1 MTVSSMTGFAR
12 AEGQMGVYGWSW
24 ELKSVNA
31 KGLDM
36 RVRLPPGVDALEGSV
51 RDRIAAKLKRG
62 NVTASLTVA
71 RAPGTERVV
80 VNEAALEA
88 MLALPAKYAGRI
100 DPTPPRLDALLA
112 VRGIVEVVEVP
123 DTEEERNRRNA
134 AMLET
139 LETALDRL
147 AAARR
152 NEGARLAALLL
163 GHIAEVR
170 RLVDAAANAA
180 GARPEKLRARLE
192 EQLKQLLESRPPLA
206 EERLAQEAAL
216 LATRGDVREEIDRL
230 RSHCDAAAETLAK
243 PGAVGRQL
251 DFLAQEFNREANTLC
266 SKSADVELTR
276 LGLDLK
282 STIDQ
287 FREQIQNVE

>member
-1 MTVSSMTGFAR
+1 MSVSSMTGFAH

-24 ELKSVNA
+24 EFKSVNA

-36 RVRLPPGVDALEGSV
+36 RVRLPPGMDALEGPV
-51 RDRIAAKLKRG
+51 RERIAAKVKRG

-71 RAPGTERVV
+71 RAPGSERVV

-100 DPTPPRLDALLA
+100 DPAPPRLDVLLA
-112 VRGIVEVVEVP
+112 VRGIVEVVEAP

-134 AMLET
+134 AILGTVEAALEH
-139 LETALDRL
+139 LGV
-147 AAARR
+147 ARR
-152 NEGARLAALLL
+152 GEGGRLAALLQ
-163 GHIAEVR
+163 GHLVEIR
-170 RLVDAAANAA
+170 RLVEAAQGTAA
-180 GARPEKLRARLE
+180 ARPEKLRARLE
-192 EQLKQLLESRPPLA
+192 EQLKQLLESRPPLP
-206 EERLAQEAAL
+206 EDRLAQEAAL
-216 LATRGDVREEIDRL
+216 LATRGDIREELDRL
-230 RSHCDAAAETLAK
+230 RAHCEAAAETLTK

-276 LGLDLK
+276 IGLDLK
-282 STIDQ
+282 TAIDQ

>member
-1 MTVSSMTGFAR
+1 MTGFAR

-36 RVRLPPGVDALEGSV
+36 RVRLPPGLDALEGPV
-51 RDRIAAKLKRG
+51 RERVAAKLKRG

-88 MLALPAKYAGRI
+88 MLALPSKYAGRI
-100 DPTPPRLDALLA
+100 DPAPPRLDALLA
-112 VRGIVEVVEVP
+112 VRGIVEVVEAP
-123 DTEEERNRRNA
+123 DSEEERNRRGA
-134 AMLET
+134 AMLTT
-139 LETALDRL
+139 LETGLERL
-147 AAARR
+147 ALARR
-152 NEGARLAALLL
+152 AEGERIAAVLAAHLEE
-163 GHIAEVR
+163 IR
-170 RLVDAAANAA
+170 RFVAAAQNAA
-180 GARPEKLRARLE
+180 GARPERLRARLE
-192 EQLKQLLESRPPLA
+192 EQLKQLLESRPPLP

-216 LATRGDVREEIDRL
+216 LATRGDVREELDRL
-230 RSHCDAAAETLAK
+230 RAHCEAAAETLAK

-276 LGLDLK
+276 IGLDLK
-282 STIDQ
+282 AAIDQ

>member
-36 RVRLPPGVDALEGSV
+36 RVRLPPGLDALEGPV
-51 RDRIAAKLKRG
+51 RERIAAKLKRG
-62 NVTASLTVA
+62 NVTAGLTVA
-71 RAPGTERVV
+71 RAAGAERVV

-100 DPTPPRLDALLA
+100 DPAPPRLDALLA
-112 VRGIVEVVEVP
+112 VRGIVEVVEAP
-123 DTEEERNRRNA
+123 DTEEERAKRNA
-134 AMLET
+134 AMLAT
-139 LETALDRL
+139 LDQAIDRL

-152 NEGARLAALLL
+152 NEGGRLADILK
-163 GHIAEVR
+163 GHVAEVR
-170 RLVDAAANAA
+170 RLVDAAGNAA
-180 GARPEKLRARLE
+180 GARPEKLRAKLE
-192 EQLKQLLESRPPLA
+192 EQLRALLESRPPLN
-206 EERLAQEAAL
+206 EDRLAQEAAL
-216 LATRGDVREEIDRL
+216 LATRGDIREEIDRL
-230 RSHCDAAAETLAK
+230 RAHCEAALETIAK

-276 LGLDLK
+276 IGLDLK
-282 STIDQ
+282 TTIDQ

>member
-1 MTVSSMTGFAR
+1 VTISSMTGFAR

-36 RVRLPPGVDALEGSV
+36 RVRLPPGLDALEGPV
-51 RDRIAAKLKRG
+51 RERIAGKLKRG
-62 NVTASLTVA
+62 NVTAGLTVA
-71 RAPGTERVV
+71 RAAGSERVV

-100 DPTPPRLDALLA
+100 DPAPPRLDALLA
-112 VRGIVEVVEVP
+112 VRGIVEVVEAP
-123 DTEEERNRRNA
+123 DTEEERNQRSA
-134 AMLET
+134 AMLAT
-139 LETALDRL
+139 LEQAIERL

-152 NEGARLAALLL
+152 NEGGRLAMLLQ
-163 GHIAEVR
+163 GHVAEVR
-170 RLVDAAANAA
+170 RLVDAAANTA

-192 EQLKQLLESRPPLA
+192 EQLKALLESRPPLP

-216 LATRGDVREEIDRL
+216 LATRGDIREEIDRL
-230 RSHCDAAAETLAK
+230 RAHCEAAVETLAK

-266 SKSADVELTR
+266 SKSAEVELTR
-276 LGLDLK
+276 IGLELK
-282 STIDQ
+282 TTIDQ

>member
-1 MTVSSMTGFAR
+1 MTGFAR

-36 RVRLPPGVDALEGSV
+36 RVRLPPGMDALEGPV
-51 RDRIAAKLKRG
+51 RERIAAKLKRG
-62 NVTASLTVA
+62 NVSATLTVA

-100 DPTPPRLDALLA
+100 DPAPPRLDALLA
-112 VRGIVEVVEVP
+112 VRGIVEVVEAP
-123 DTEEERNRRNA
+123 DSEEERNRRDA
-134 AMLET
+134 AILATIEAALE
-139 LETALDRL
+139 RL
-147 AAARR
+147 GAARR
-152 NEGARLAALLL
+152 AEGARLAALLHGQL
-163 GHIAEVR
+163 DEIG
-170 RLVDAAANAA
+170 RLVAAAQGSA

-192 EQLKQLLESRPPLA
+192 EQLKQLLESRPPLP
-206 EERLAQEAAL
+206 EDRLAQEAAL
-216 LATRGDVREEIDRL
+216 LATRGDVREELDRL
-230 RSHCDAAAETLAK
+230 RAHCAAAAEMLAK

-276 LGLDLK
+276 IGLDLK
-282 STIDQ
+282 AAIDQ

>member
-12 AEGQMGVYGWSW
+12 AEGQMGVHGWSW

-36 RVRLPPGVDALEGSV
+36 RVRLPPGLDALEGPV
-51 RDRIAAKLKRG
+51 RERIAGKVKRG

-71 RAPGTERVV
+71 RAPGSERIV

-88 MLALPAKYAGRI
+88 MLSLPAKYAGRI
-100 DPTPPRLDALLA
+100 DPAPPRLDALLA
-112 VRGIVEVVEVP
+112 VRGIVEVIEAP
-123 DTEEERNRRNA
+123 DTEDERNRRSA
-134 AMLET
+134 AMLAT
-139 LETALDRL
+139 LDQALERL

-152 NEGARLAALLL
+152 NEGARLATLLA
-163 GHIAEVR
+163 GQVAEIV
-170 RLVDAAANAA
+170 RLVAAAGASA
-180 GARPEKLRARLE
+180 GARPEKLRARLD
-192 EQLKQLLESRPPLA
+192 EQLKQLLESRPPLP

-216 LATRGDVREEIDRL
+216 LATRGDVREELDRL
-230 RSHCDAAAETLAK
+230 RAHCDAAVEMLAQ
-243 PGAVGRQL
+243 PGAIGRRL

-276 LGLDLK
+276 IGLDLK
-282 STIDQ
+282 TAIDQ

>member
-1 MTVSSMTGFAR
+1 MTGFAR

-36 RVRLPPGVDALEGSV
+36 RVRLPPGLDALEGPV
-51 RDRIAAKLKRG
+51 RDRIAKQLKRG

-71 RAPGTERVV
+71 RAPGSERVV
-80 VNEAALEA
+80 VNEAALDA

-100 DPTPPRLDALLA
+100 DPAPPRLDALLA
-112 VRGIVEVVEVP
+112 VRGIVEVIEAP
-123 DTEEERNRRNA
+123 DTEEERNRRGA
-134 AMLET
+134 AMLAT
-139 LETALDRL
+139 LEQAAERL

-152 NEGARLAALLL
+152 NEGGRLAALLL
-163 GHIAEVR
+163 GHIGEVR

-180 GARPEKLRARLE
+180 GARPEKLRQRLE
-192 EQLKQLLESRPPLA
+192 EQLKALLESRPPLP

-216 LATRGDVREEIDRL
+216 LATRGDIREEIDRL

-276 LGLDLK
+276 LGLELK
-282 STIDQ
+282 TTIDQ

>member
-1 MTVSSMTGFAR
+1 VTVSSMTGFAR

-36 RVRLPPGVDALEGSV
+36 RVRLAPGLDSLEGPV
-51 RDRIAAKLKRG
+51 RDRIAAKVKRG

-71 RAPGTERVV
+71 RAPGSERVV

-100 DPTPPRLDALLA
+100 DPAPPRLDALLA
-112 VRGIVEVVEVP
+112 VRGIVEVVEAP
-123 DTEEERNRRNA
+123 DTEEERNRRSA
-134 AMLET
+134 AMLAT
-139 LETALDRL
+139 LDEALTRL

-152 NEGARLAALLL
+152 NEGGRLATLLT
-163 GHIAEVR
+163 GHLAEIR
-170 RLVDAAANAA
+170 RLVDAAGNAA
-180 GARPEKLRARLE
+180 GARPEKLRAKLE
-192 EQLKQLLESRPPLA
+192 EQLKQILDSRPPLP
-206 EERLAQEAAL
+206 EDRLAQEAAL
-216 LATRGDVREEIDRL
+216 LATRGDIREEIDRL
-230 RSHCDAAAETLAK
+230 RAHCEAAAETLAK

-276 LGLDLK
+276 VGLELK
-282 STIDQ
+282 TTIDQ

>member
-1 MTVSSMTGFAR
+1 MTGFAR

-36 RVRLPPGVDALEGSV
+36 RVRLPPGMDPLEGPV
-51 RDRIAAKLKRG
+51 RERIAARVKRG
-62 NVTASLTVA
+62 NVTAALTVA
-71 RAPGTERVV
+71 RAPGSERVV

-100 DPTPPRLDALLA
+100 DPAPPRLDALLA
-112 VRGIVEVVEVP
+112 VRGIVEVVEAP
-123 DTEEERNRRNA
+123 DTEDERNRRDA
-134 AMLET
+134 AILET
-139 LETALDRL
+139 LDAGLERL

-152 NEGARLAALLL
+152 GEGLRLAALLEAHL
-163 GHIAEVR
+163 VEIK
-170 RLVDAAANAA
+170 RLVEAAKNSA
-180 GARPEKLRARLE
+180 GARPERLRARLE
-192 EQLKQLLESRPPLA
+192 EQLKQLLESRPPLP
-206 EERLAQEAAL
+206 EDRLAQEAAL
-216 LATRGDVREEIDRL
+216 LATRGDIREELDRL
-230 RSHCDAAAETLAK
+230 AAHGEAAAETLAK
-243 PGAVGRQL
+243 PGVVGRQL
-251 DFLAQEFNREANTLC
+251 DFLAQELNREANTLC

-282 STIDQ
+282 AAIDQ

>member
-1 MTVSSMTGFAR
+1 MTGFAR

-36 RVRLPPGVDALEGSV
+36 RVRLPPGLDSLEGPV
-51 RDRIAAKLKRG
+51 RDRVAAKLKRG
-62 NVTASLTVA
+62 NVTAALAVA
-71 RAPGTERVV
+71 RAPGSERVV

-100 DPTPPRLDALLA
+100 DPAPPRLDALLA
-112 VRGIVEVVEVP
+112 VRGIVEVVEAP
-123 DTEEERNRRNA
+123 DTEEERNRRSA
-134 AMLET
+134 AMLAT
-139 LETALDRL
+139 LDEALTRV

-152 NEGARLAALLL
+152 NEGGRLAALLL
-163 GHIAEVR
+163 GHLGEIR

-180 GARPEKLRARLE
+180 GARPEKLRAKLE
-192 EQLKQLLESRPPLA
+192 EQLKQLLESRPPLP

-216 LATRGDVREEIDRL
+216 LATKGDIREEIDRL
-230 RSHCDAAAETLAK
+230 RAHCDAAAEMLAK

-276 LGLDLK
+276 IGLELK
-282 STIDQ
+282 TAIDQ

>member
-1 MTVSSMTGFAR
+1 MTGFAR

-36 RVRLPPGVDALEGSV
+36 RVRLPPGLDALEGPV
-51 RDRIAAKLKRG
+51 RDRIAQKLKRG

-71 RAPGTERVV
+71 RAPGSERVV

-88 MLALPAKYAGRI
+88 MLSLPAKYAGRI
-100 DPTPPRLDALLA
+100 DPAPPRLDALLA
-112 VRGIVEVVEVP
+112 VRGIVEVVEAP
-123 DTEEERNRRNA
+123 DTEEERNKRGA
-134 AMLET
+134 AMLAT
-139 LETALDRL
+139 LEQAIERL
-147 AAARR
+147 ADARR
-152 NEGARLAALLL
+152 NEGGRLAALLL

-192 EQLKQLLESRPPLA
+192 EQLKALLDSRPPLP

-216 LATRGDVREEIDRL
+216 LATRGDIREEIDRL

-276 LGLDLK
+276 LGLELK
-282 STIDQ
+282 TTIDQ

>member
-1 MTVSSMTGFAR
+1 MTGFAR

-36 RVRLPPGVDALEGSV
+36 RVRLPPGLDSLEGPV

-71 RAPGTERVV
+71 RAPGSERVV

-100 DPTPPRLDALLA
+100 DPAPPRLDVLLA
-112 VRGIVEVVEVP
+112 VRGIVEVVEAP
-123 DTEEERNRRNA
+123 DTEDERNKRSA
-134 AMLET
+134 AMLAT
-139 LETALDRL
+139 LEQAIERL
-147 AAARR
+147 GAARR
-152 NEGARLAALLL
+152 NEGGRLAQLLQ
-163 GHIAEVR
+163 GHVAEVR

-180 GARPEKLRARLE
+180 GARPEKLRAKLE
-192 EQLKQLLESRPPLA
+192 EQLKALLESRPPLN
-206 EERLAQEAAL
+206 EDRLAQEAAL
-216 LATRGDVREEIDRL
+216 LATRGDIREEIDRL
-230 RSHCDAAAETLAK
+230 RAHCEAATETLAK

-276 LGLDLK
+276 IGLDLK
-282 STIDQ
+282 TTIDQ

>member
-1 MTVSSMTGFAR
+1 VTVSSMTGFAR

-36 RVRLPPGVDALEGSV
+36 RVRLPPGLDALEGPV
-51 RDRIAAKLKRG
+51 RDRIAAKAKRG
-62 NVTASLTVA
+62 NLTASLTVA
-71 RAPGTERVV
+71 RAPGSERIV

-88 MLALPAKYAGRI
+88 MLGLPAKYKGRI
-100 DPTPPRLDALLA
+100 DPAPPRLDALLA
-112 VRGIVEVVEVP
+112 VRGIVEVVEAP
-123 DTEEERNRRNA
+123 DTEDERNRRSA
-134 AMLET
+134 AMLAT
-139 LETALDRL
+139 LEDALERL

-152 NEGARLAALLL
+152 NEGARLAALLS
-163 GHIAEVR
+163 GQVAEIA
-170 RLVDAAANAA
+170 RLVAAAAASA
-180 GARPEKLRARLE
+180 GARPEKLRARLD
-192 EQLKQLLESRPPLA
+192 EQLKQLLESRPPLP

-216 LATRGDVREEIDRL
+216 LATRGDVREELDRL
-230 RSHCDAAAETLAK
+230 RAHIDAATEMLAQ
-243 PGAVGRQL
+243 PGALGRRL

-276 LGLDLK
+276 IGLDLK
-282 STIDQ
+282 TAIDQ

>member
-36 RVRLPPGVDALEGSV
+36 RVRLPPGLDSLEGPV

-71 RAPGTERVV
+71 RAPGSERVV

-100 DPTPPRLDALLA
+100 DPPPPRLDVLLA
-112 VRGIVEVVEVP
+112 VRGIVEVVEAP
-123 DTEEERNRRNA
+123 DTEDERNKRSA
-134 AMLET
+134 AMLAT
-139 LETALDRL
+139 LEQAIERL
-147 AAARR
+147 GAARR
-152 NEGARLAALLL
+152 NEGGRLAQLLQ
-163 GHIAEVR
+163 GHVAEVR

-180 GARPEKLRARLE
+180 GARPEKLRAKLE
-192 EQLKQLLESRPPLA
+192 EQLKALLESRPPLN
-206 EERLAQEAAL
+206 EDRLAQEAAL
-216 LATRGDVREEIDRL
+216 LATRGDIREEIDRL
-230 RSHCDAAAETLAK
+230 QAHVEAARTLLAEGG
-243 PGAVGRQL
+243 PVGRRL
-251 DFLAQEFNREANTLC
+251 DFLAQEFNREVNTLC
-266 SKSADVELTR
+266 AKAGDRSLTAIGLEL
-276 LGLDLK
+276 K
-282 STIDQ
+282 AVVDQ
-287 FREQIQNVE
+287 LREQIQNLE

>member
-1 MTVSSMTGFAR
+1 MTGFAR

-36 RVRLPPGVDALEGSV
+36 RVRLPPGLDALEGPV

-71 RAPGTERVV
+71 RAPGSERVV

-100 DPTPPRLDALLA
+100 DPAPPRLDALLA
-112 VRGIVEVVEVP
+112 VRGIVEVVEAP
-123 DTEEERNRRNA
+123 DTEEERATRSA
-134 AMLET
+134 AMLAT
-139 LETALDRL
+139 LEQAIERL

-152 NEGARLAALLL
+152 NEGGRLAALLL

-192 EQLKQLLESRPPLA
+192 EQLKQLLESRPPLP
-206 EERLAQEAAL
+206 EDRLAQEAAL
-216 LATRGDVREEIDRL
+216 LATRGDIREEIDRL
-230 RSHCDAAAETLAK
+230 RSHCDAAAETMAK

-276 LGLDLK
+276 IGLDLK
-282 STIDQ
+282 TTIDQ